1 LENDVQYD
9 PRKTTSTETA
19 LKQSIK
25 QAILNY
31 NTTYLNKFGT
41 IYVASDVEAD
51 INQVNPNAVV
61 GVRTT
66 TRVQKR
72 FKFTELNA
80 VLSIQSYQAQRF
92 WSNVAKNCSDF
103 SLLREKIAD
112 NSINSWKECLS
123 NKYAYEI
130 IKENINSIGSYQC
143 DVLTNILFSL
153 SENYS
158 QFAIDIIEFFHKLA

>member
-1 LENDVQYD
+1 MF
-9 PRKTTSTETA
+9 K
-19 LKQSIK
+19 IK
-25 QAILNY
+25 REIL
-31 NTTYLNKFGT
+31 LH
-41 IYVASDVEAD
+41 ICS
-51 INQVNPNAVV
+51 PS
-61 GVRTT
+61 

-143 DVLTNILFSL
+143 DGLTNILFSL

-158 QFAIDIIEFFHKLA
+158 QFAIDIIEFFHKLAWDWRFNFEEKINFGKLEIIKIYNTIPLETNITSVIYGINE